1 MSTTTFLCRFAPRN
15 RWLALA
21 GVASVGLCAACVS
34 GGTTPGAAKAQAPR
48 ISEGGS
54 AIIITVDA
62 AKSRRAIDPRI
73 YGSAYADDA
82 AIKDLRL
89 PVHRLGGNNT
99 SRYNWKQNADN
110 RGNDWFFQSIGD
122 DSPVPGER
130 IDTFITRS
138 KKNGTEPMI
147 TVPIIGH
154 VARIGDKREK
164 AWSYS
169 VQKYGAQEKTDSY
182 NPDSGNGKTADGKE
196 ITGNNPLDANVAID
210 AAYQKPWVEAIKA
223 KHGAASATGLRYY
236 VLDNEPGIWHATHRD
251 VHPVGAKMDE
261 VRDKSVATAQ
271 MIKTVDPAALVMG
284 PEEWGWTGYMY
295 SGYDSQWGGSHG
307 WAMLPDK
314 LSHGNKEFSAWYLE
328 AMKAA
333 EAKTGKRILDIF
345 TLHIYPQGGEFSG
358 DVSEAMQERRNR
370 STRALFDPSYKDETW
385 INDTVRLL
393 PRMKE
398 WVANNYPGTKIGITE
413 YNWGAEESMN
423 GATAQADIYGIFGR
437 EGLDMGARWTT
448 PKTGSPVYNAM
459 KMFRSY
465 NGKASGFGETSVSAT
480 TNAAYENLTAYA
492 AERKDGALTVVIVSK
507 GVVEKPE
514 TRQVSLVVAGRA
526 SGAAQVWQIG
536 TANSGAITAKG
547 DATIKGGKVTLS
559 LPTPSVTLLVIPKN

>member
-1 MSTTTFLCRFAPRN
+1 MSTTNVLLSRLASRR
-15 RWLALA
+15 RWFALA
-21 GVASVGLCAACVS
+21 GVAFIGLSAACLS
-34 GGTTPGAAKAQAPR
+34 GGTAPGTAKAQAPTTAE
-48 ISEGGS
+48 ITV
-54 AIIITVDA
+54 TVDA

-122 DSPVPGER
+122 DSATPGER

-138 KKNGTEPMI
+138 KTGGAEPMI

-154 VARIGDKREK
+154 VAKIGANREK
-164 AWSYS
+164 TWSYS
-169 VQKYGAQEKTDSY
+169 VQKYGAQEKTDQY
-182 NPDSGNGKTADGKE
+182 NTDSGNGKKADGKE
-196 ITGNNPLDANVAID
+196 VSGNNPLDANIAVD
-210 AAYQKPWVEAIKA
+210 AAYQKPWIEAIKT
-223 KHGAASATGLRYY
+223 KHGAASGKGLRYY
-236 VLDNEPGIWHATHRD
+236 VLDNEPGIWHGTHRD
-251 VHPVGAKMDE
+251 VHPTGAKMDE

-271 MIKTVDPAALVMG
+271 MLKSVDPAALVMG
-284 PEEWGWTGYMY
+284 PEEWGWTGYLY
-295 SGYDSQWGGSHG
+295 SGYDSQWGNTRG

-333 EAKTGKRILDIF
+333 EMKTGKRLLDIF

-358 DVSEAMQERRNR
+358 DVSEAMQLRRNR
-370 STRALFDPSYKDETW
+370 STRALFDPAYKDETW
-385 INDTVRLL
+385 INDTVRLI

-398 WVANNYPGTKIGITE
+398 WVANNYPGTQTGITE
-413 YNWGAEESMN
+413 YNWGAEESVN

-459 KMFRSY
+459 KLFRNY
-465 NGKASGFGETSVSAT
+465 DNKASGFGETSVSAT
-480 TNAAYENLTAYA
+480 TNAPYETLTTYA
-492 AERKDGALTVVIVSK
+492 SERKDGAITVLIVNK

-514 TRQVSLVVAGRA
+514 TRQVSLSVTGKA

-536 TANSGAITAKG
+536 TANSGAITPKG
-547 DATIKGGKVTLS
+547 DVSIKGGKVALS